1 MITKAKAIEAAVG
14 GEAKKIETMTHE
26 QTVEG
31 IKQGAATAAAGI
43 EQTQA
48 QVKEGL
54 TRAVKTAEQVTA
66 FSQGNLE
73 AMMKSSQILATGFT
87 EMSKLMAASAR
98 ATLDE
103 TMNTVRALSSVKS
116 VKEAIELQTSFARVS
131 MEKAMSEGGKLTE
144 HSLKVAEQ
152 AMAPLTARVNV
163 AVESFS

>member
-1 MITKAKAIEAAVG
+1 MITKAKAIEAAA
-14 GEAKKIETMTHE
+14 GEAKKIESMSHE

-31 IKQGAATAAAGI
+31 IKQGAATAAASI

-54 TRAVKTAEQVTA
+54 ARAMKTAEKVTT

-87 EMSKLMAASAR
+87 ELSKLMAASAR
-98 ATLDE
+98 ASLDE
-103 TMNTVRALSSVKS
+103 TMNTVRALTTVKS
-116 VKEAIELQTSFARVS
+116 VKEAVELQTSFARAS
-131 MEKAMSEGGKLTE
+131 MEKAMSESGKITE
-144 HSLKVAEQ
+144 HSLKLAEQ
-152 AMAPLTARVNV
+152 AMAPISARVNV

>member
-1 MITKAKAIEAAVG
+1 MITKAKAIEAATGDLKKV
-14 GEAKKIETMTHE
+14 EAVSHE

-43 EQTQA
+43 EHTQA
-48 QVKEGL
+48 QVKEGMA
-54 TRAVKTAEQVTA
+54 RAMKTAEQMSA
-66 FSQGNLE
+66 FSQGNME

-98 ATLDE
+98 ASLDE
-103 TMNTVRALSSVKS
+103 TVNTFRALTSVKS
-116 VKEAIELQTSFARVS
+116 VKEAVELQTSFARTS

-144 HSLKVAEQ
+144 HSLKLAEQ
-152 AMAPLTARVNV
+152 AMAPLSARVNA